1 MIHLEILT
9 LLWPSLMGRDRIS
22 GALLICTER
31 SRVHKCT
38 INSLQ
43 HDISFDIKFRLPDQ
57 FSKLCLSVFWSE
69 WTQTA
74 SKLNQQRNNLR
85 FYSSAWNRAFFPFA
99 WFSPNIPS
107 CKYSPAFCPLSLE
120 FRIQQI
126 RVLLCGTRVMYR
138 YIFLF
143 RNIITFRPK
152 LHLHFPLAFRS
163 IYSSAHDLHCII
175 L

>member
-1 MIHLEILT
+1 MST
-9 LLWPSLMGRDRIS
+9 SASLIS
-22 GALLICTER
+22 L
-31 SRVHKCT
+31 
-38 INSLQ
+38 INSLW

-57 FSKLCLSVFWSE
+57 FSKLCLSAFWSE
-69 WTQTA
+69 WTQIA

-85 FYSSAWNRAFFPFA
+85 FYSSYLKCHQSVVKKTAWNRAFFPFA

-107 CKYSPAFCPLSLE
+107 CKYSPTFCPLSLE